1 MHSAPGSAASP
12 FCWLDVK
19 TRDVTGVSAFA
30 TAVLG
35 WQVAVPPDSP
45 RRSPVLSVAGHEIG
59 GVSDLANP
67 GYPEGLP
74 AHVAYYLAVTDVD
87 RRVDMALARGAE
99 LVVGPFDVPGQGRM
113 ATLTDPLGAAFSLWQ
128 AERFAGW
135 DFPPGL
141 PAAPY
146 RMVLSHPDAAR
157 ARDFYR
163 TVLEV
168 ELASAAFV
176 AEKVDGAPA
185 WEVVLEVDDP
195 ETVAVRARSHGE
207 GRVDTGIPGVS
218 SVRLRTH
225 EGIVLHLTRG

>member
-1 MHSAPGSAASP
+1 M
-12 FCWLDVK
+12 DVK
-19 TRDVTGVSAFA
+19 TRDVTGMSAFA

-35 WQVAVPPDSP
+35 WRVAVPPDSP
-45 RRSPVLSVAGHEIG
+45 RRSPMITVAKHGIG

-67 GYPEGLP
+67 VYPAGLP

-87 RRVDMALARGAE
+87 RRVDVALARGAE

-128 AERFAGW
+128 AAGFAGW

-141 PAAPY
+141 TAAPY
-146 RMVLSHPDAAR
+146 RMVLAHPDAAR

-163 TVLEV
+163 TVLDA
-168 ELASAAFV
+168 ELPAAAFV

-185 WEVVLEVDDP
+185 WEAVLGAGDP
-195 ETVAVRARSHGE
+195 EAVAARVRAHGE
-207 GRVDTGIPGVS
+207 GRVGAGIPGVS
-218 SVRLRTH
+218 SVRLRTR
-225 EGIVLHLTRG
+225 EGITLHLTRG